1 MSLEIITTADGS
13 NSLRNL
19 TLNETYH
26 SVHGAI
32 QESLHV
38 FIENGLEP
46 LLAKLEREIFIFE
59 VGFGTGL
66 NALLT
71 WKRAQTLNRK
81 ISYTT
86 IDPHPLP
93 EEVWAA
99 LNYPITL
106 DSSSEYDLLHRSPWQ
121 VATTLDPYFE
131 LLKLRTTLQDAR
143 TEPDAFDIIYYDAF
157 APSKQPELWEVP
169 MLEKVIMTLRQGG
182 IFVTYCAKGQVKRIL
197 QRLDLKVE
205 TLSGPPGKKEM
216 VRAIRQ

>member
-1 MSLEIITTADGS
+1 VSLEIITTADGS

-38 FIENGLEP
+38 FIENGLESR
-46 LLAKLEREIFIFE
+46 LAKLEREIFIFE

-71 WKRAQTLNRK
+71 WKRAQTHRRK

-86 IDPHPLP
+86 IEPFPLP
-93 EEVWAA
+93 EDIWTA
-99 LNYPITL
+99 LNYPIDL
-106 DSSSEYDLLHRSPWQ
+106 HSRWEYDLLHRSPWQ
-121 VATTLDPYFE
+121 VGITLDPYFE
-131 LLKLRTTLQDAR
+131 LLKLQTTLQDAR
-143 TEPDAFDIIYYDAF
+143 PQGEGFDIIYYDAF
-157 APSKQPELWEVP
+157 APSKQPELWELP
-169 MLEKVIMTLRQGG
+169 MLEKVIMTLRPGG
-182 IFVTYCAKGQVKRIL
+182 VFVTYCAKGQVKRYLRSL
-197 QRLDLKVE
+197 QLNVE

>member
-13 NSLRNL
+13 NSLRNT

-38 FIENGLEP
+38 FIDNGLTP
-46 LLAKLEREIFIFE
+46 QLAELEREIFIFE

-71 WKRAQTLNRK
+71 LKRAQALRRK
-81 ISYTT
+81 INYTT

-93 EEVWAA
+93 EDVWAA

-106 DSSSEYDLLHRSPWQ
+106 DSRSEYDFIHRSPWQ
-121 VATTLDPYFE
+121 IATTLDPYFE
-131 LLKLRTTLQDAR
+131 LLKLQTTLQDAR
-143 TEPDAFDIIYYDAF
+143 PETEAFDIIYYDAF
-157 APSKQPELWEVP
+157 APSKQPDLWERSL
-169 MLEKVIMTLRQGG
+169 LEKVTSALKPGG
-182 IFVTYCAKGQVKRIL
+182 AFVTYCAKGQVKRIL
-197 QRLDLKVE
+197 QSFHLKVE

-216 VRAIRQ
+216 VRAIRL

>member
-1 MSLEIITTADGS
+1 VSLEIITTADGS

-46 LLAKLEREIFIFE
+46 LIAKHEKEIFIFE

-66 NALLT
+66 NALLS
-71 WKRAQTLNRK
+71 WKRAQTLPRK

-86 IDPHPLP
+86 IDPYPLP
-93 EEVWAA
+93 EDIWTA
-99 LNYPITL
+99 LNYPLNL
-106 DSSSEYDLLHRSPWQ
+106 DCNSEYDLLHRSPWQ

-131 LLKLRTTLQDAR
+131 LLKLHTTLQDAR
-143 TEPDAFDIIYYDAF
+143 PQATAFDIIYYDAF
-157 APSKQPELWEVP
+157 APSKQPELWELP
-169 MLEKVIMTLRQGG
+169 MLEKAIMALKPGG
-182 IFVTYCAKGQVKRIL
+182 VFVTYCAKGQVKRNL
-197 QRLDLKVE
+197 KSLCLKVE

-216 VRAIRQ
+216 VRAMRQ